1 MAWFKKNTDFMQ
13 ARSDG
18 FVQPCKNKHKLPPH
32 ELRQLKKGRRYR
44 HHSTMQEGHLGGS
57 GSGVKVVRILVAVIA
72 VQLLVV
78 AGIYTHNKF
87 FRQAKGKA
95 VDIATNTAQNN
106 SRPPANNAQA
116 GSIPPA
122 SINQPNV
129 SGEPAGGSG
138 LTANLQQA
146 RANNSHPASGA
157 TQHNPPAVNTAAN
170 TSAQPNR
177 NPVSRIEGRI
187 PRGGIKHLVTS
198 GENWQ
203 SIANTYGIDSTD
215 LKSAN
220 SNVSLRSGVQIRI
233 PSPEDK
239 LAAQNDE
246 CANNEAGGDS
256 GKTYTVAKGDNVW
269 SIAKKLKVDREEL
282 LKLNGIK
289 DPRKLQIGQ
298 QLKVPEV
305 RKP

>member
-18 FVQPCKNKHKLPPH
+18 FVQPCKSKHKLPRH
-32 ELRQLKKGRRYR
+32 ELRQLKKARRYR
-44 HHSTMQEGHLGGS
+44 HHTTMQEAHAAGN

-87 FRQAKGKA
+87 FRDAKGKPVA
-95 VDIATNTAQNN
+95 ALTVQQ
-106 SRPPANNAQA
+106 ANNAAPAASQSASGNPALDNSSGNQGSAQA
-116 GSIPPA
+116 NNGNA
-122 SINQPNV
+122 T
-129 SGEPAGGSG
+129 AGG
-138 LTANLQQA
+138 LTASLQQT
-146 RANNSHPASGA
+146 RAQNS
-157 TQHNPPAVNTAAN
+157 AAN
-170 TSAQPNR
+170 TPVQTPRNTSSSSTNNR
-177 NPVSRIEGRI
+177 AGGARIEGRI

-203 SIANTYGIDSTD
+203 SIAASYGIDSED

-220 SNVSLRSGVQIRI
+220 TNVSLRSGVQIRI

-239 LAAQNDE
+239 HAANTAETNQGE
-246 CANNEAGGDS
+246 SAGDS

-282 LKLNGIK
+282 LKINGIK

-298 QLKVPEV
+298 QLKVPNQL
-305 RKP
+305 KP